1 MKELDQKDA
10 PAVSGGQLPT
20 TGDLVPGPIGPM
32 PIDPTFPIV
41 PGPYV
46 PVVNKKPQDV

>member
-32 PIDPTFPIV
+32 PFNPSIPIT
-41 PGPYV
+41 PGAPPPLPERRQEV
-46 PVVNKKPQDV
+46 